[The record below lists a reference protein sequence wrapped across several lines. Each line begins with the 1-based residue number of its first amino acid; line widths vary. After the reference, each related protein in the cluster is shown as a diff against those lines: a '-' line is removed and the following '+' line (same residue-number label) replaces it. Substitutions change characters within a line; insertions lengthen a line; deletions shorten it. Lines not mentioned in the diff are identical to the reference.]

1 MVGKPNRLKCEQE
14 EDTVGFMALQDEQ
27 KKAQG
32 EEDGVA
38 QWVQGVQGVVA
49 VVGVVAVAVVAVRVV
64 SINDVGILV
73 ARMGAVC

>member
-73 ARMGAVC
+73 ARMDAVC

>member
-1 MVGKPNRLKCEQE
+1 
-14 EDTVGFMALQDEQ
+14 MALQDEQ

-73 ARMGAVC
+73 ARMGTVC

>member
-1 MVGKPNRLKCEQE
+1 VVGKPNRLKCEQE

-38 QWVQGVQGVVA
+38 QWVQ
-49 VVGVVAVAVVAVRVV
+49 VVGVVAVVAVVAVRVV
-64 SINDVGILV
+64 SINDVRILV
-73 ARMGAVC
+73 ARMGTVC

>member
-38 QWVQGVQGVVA
+38 QWVQGVVVVG
-49 VVGVVAVAVVAVRVV
+49 VVGVVAVVAVVAVRVV

-73 ARMGAVC
+73 ARMGTVC